1 MTSSWVRSTPM
12 NQGRH
17 NSENSAAWQI
27 RRVEQGGKWHAFLRS
42 SLVFAASLVMSGTA
56 HAVQSEMRQARAARF
71 WFLRRPFGRAALAFW
86 RSTTEAKGTVRGMRS
101 FPKTEE
107 QTSELQSLM
116 RNSI

>member
-1 MTSSWVRSTPM
+1 M

-56 HAVQSEMRQARAARF
+56 HAVQSEMRQARAAWF
-71 WFLRRPFGRAALAFW
+71 WFLRRPFGRAARAFW
-86 RSTTEAKGTVRGMRS
+86 RSTTEAKGSVRGMRS
-101 FPKTEE
+101 FQPEG
-107 QTSELQSLM
+107 LM
-116 RNSI
+116 TDRKSTRLNSSH